1 MPRAEPLRVVVTNDD
16 GIDSA
21 GLRLLAAAALR
32 TGCKVLVAAPDHQ
45 ASGSSAAMTA
55 VRDDGRIVMER
66 RKLAGLDTVPA
77 YAVQAPPLSSR
88 SPPSGRR
95 ETTPTVAALGTAA
108 RPAGYNAIAGSAP
121 CLRPACAGRRRPTAR
136 PGGVHPP
143 VHPPRAAGT

>member
-77 YAVQAPPLSSR
+77 YAVQAAPAFIAFTAVREARNDTDRSR
-88 SPPSGRR
+88 PGHR
-95 ETTPTVAALGTAA
+95 
-108 RPAGYNAIAGSAP
+108 RPAG
-121 CLRPACAGRRRPTAR
+121 
-136 PGGVHPP
+136 
-143 VHPPRAAGT
+143 RAAVP